1 MGKCVWK
8 ENVCGYMSKHV
19 FILCKIGGDK
29 NLQKSGR
36 DIRFLRGAIIVNE
49 PDGTQNRYEL
59 VNHVPPT
66 PKRQSK
72 PDSKPTSQD
81 DQPKPNIEELAA
93 SLPKCS
99 VKCLISRSDIK
110 RKISEIERGSKIRA
124 INAKIKTIPRMCN
137 MYITKYF
144 VTIF

>member
-1 MGKCVWK
+1 MGKCFWK

-19 FILCKIGGDK
+19 FKLCKIGRDK
-29 NLQKSGR
+29 ELQNSAR
-36 DIRFLRGAIIVNE
+36 NIRFLRGAVIVTE
-49 PDGTQNRYEL
+49 PDGTLNRYEL

-81 DQPKPNIEELAA
+81 DQPKPNIEQLAA

-110 RKISEIERGSKIRA
+110 RKISEIERERKIKT
-124 INAKIKTIPRMCN
+124 INEKIKTIPRMCN
-137 MYITKYF
+137 MYIT
-144 VTIF
+144 